1 MCFWKNLANFVGMK
15 NSIDFLP
22 ERKQRDLHELAA
34 LIRDE
39 VKDVVMIILY
49 GSYAANTYVER
60 DERRDYGV
68 RTIYMSDYDLLV
80 VTKRRLGERESTVEA
95 RIRERFAAGKNDEN
109 LPRPQ
114 IINESISKLNDA
126 LTMGRYFYVE
136 IVAKGIM
143 LYDSGECQLATP
155 GELDY
160 AEIKKMAEEYYG
172 DKFSDGLDFFKGANF
187 YYQEENYHMTAFM
200 LHQATESF
208 LKTIP
213 LVYILYGY
221 KEHDLQFLI
230 EKCKPYTLE
239 LAKVF
244 PCDTDEEKR
253 LFDLLRRASYGPYTL
268 RLRAAICHPICTP
281 PAGRR
286 KTPVRLV
293 APRLSGS
300 PLQQKELHRHQSR
313 HRRSRPQDRTI
324 TRHRGKGL

>member
-95 RIRERFAAGKNDEN
+95 RVRERFAAGKNDEN

-126 LTMGRYFYVE
+126 LMMGRYFYVE

-160 AEIKKMAEEYYG
+160 AEIKKMAEEYYD

-253 LFDLLRRASYGPYTL
+253 LFDLLRRAYLEARYNKKNFIVTKADIDALVPKIELLRGIVEKACKERFNYY
-268 RLRAAICHPICTP
+268 RLRDI
-281 PAGRR
+281 
-286 KTPVRLV
+286 K
-293 APRLSGS
+293 
-300 PLQQKELHRHQSR
+300 
-313 HRRSRPQDRTI
+313 
-324 TRHRGKGL
+324 

>member
-1 MCFWKNLANFVGMK
+1 MYFWKFLANFVSMK

-22 ERKQRDLHELAA
+22 ERKQRDLCELVR

-95 RIRERFAAGKNDEN
+95 RVRERFAAGKNDEN

-160 AEIKKMAEEYYG
+160 AEIKKMAEEYYD

-244 PCDTDEEKR
+244 PCDTNEEKR
-253 LFDLLRRASYGPYTL
+253 LFDLLRRAYLEARYNKKNFIVTKADIDALVPKIEQLCGIVEKVCKTRLGYYT
-268 RLRAAICHPICTP
+268 
-281 PAGRR
+281 
-286 KTPVRLV
+286 
-293 APRLSGS
+293 
-300 PLQQKELHRHQSR
+300 QQSDNSIHF
-313 HRRSRPQDRTI
+313 
-324 TRHRGKGL
+324 

>member
-1 MCFWKNLANFVGMK
+1 MCFWKNLANFVAMK

-22 ERKQRDLHELAA
+22 ERKQRDLRELAA

-95 RIRERFAAGKNDEN
+95 RIRERFAAGKDDEN

-114 IINESISKLNDA
+114 IINESISNLNDA

-160 AEIKKMAEEYYG
+160 AEIKKMAEEYYD

-253 LFDLLRRASYGPYTL
+253 LFDLLRRAYLEARYNKKNFIVTKADIDALVPKIELL
-268 RLRAAICHPICTP
+268 RNIVEKVCRE
-281 PAGRR
+281 
-286 KTPVRLV
+286 RLNHYD
-293 APRLSGS
+293 
-300 PLQQKELHRHQSR
+300 QQNQH
-313 HRRSRPQDRTI
+313 
-324 TRHRGKGL
+324 

>member
-1 MCFWKNLANFVGMK
+1 MCFWKNLVNFVGMK

-22 ERKQRDLHELAA
+22 ERKQRDLRELAA

-80 VTKRRLGERESTVEA
+80 VTKRRLGERESTVET
-95 RIRERFAAGKNDEN
+95 RVRERFAAGKNDEN

-160 AEIKKMAEEYYG
+160 AEIKKMAEEYYD

-244 PCDTDEEKR
+244 PCDTNEEKR
-253 LFDLLRRASYGPYTL
+253 LFDLLRRAYLEARYNKKNFIVTKADIDALVPKIEQLCGIVEKVCKTRLGYYT
-268 RLRAAICHPICTP
+268 
-281 PAGRR
+281 
-286 KTPVRLV
+286 
-293 APRLSGS
+293 
-300 PLQQKELHRHQSR
+300 QQSDNSIHF
-313 HRRSRPQDRTI
+313 
-324 TRHRGKGL
+324 

>member
-95 RIRERFAAGKNDEN
+95 RVRERFAAGKNDEN

-160 AEIKKMAEEYYG
+160 AEIKKMAEEYYD

-253 LFDLLRRASYGPYTL
+253 LFDLLRRAYLEARYNKKNFIVTKADIDALVPKIELLRNIVEKVCKERIAEYGCL
-268 RLRAAICHPICTP
+268 M
-281 PAGRR
+281 
-286 KTPVRLV
+286 K
-293 APRLSGS
+293 
-300 PLQQKELHRHQSR
+300 K
-313 HRRSRPQDRTI
+313 
-324 TRHRGKGL
+324 

>member
-95 RIRERFAAGKNDEN
+95 RVRERFAAGKNDEN

-160 AEIKKMAEEYYG
+160 AEIKKMAEEYYD

-253 LFDLLRRASYGPYTL
+253 LFDLLRRAYLEARYNKKNFIVTKADIDALVPKIELL
-268 RLRAAICHPICTP
+268 RDIVEKVCEMQICNYRDCN
-281 PAGRR
+281 
-286 KTPVRLV
+286 L
-293 APRLSGS
+293 
-300 PLQQKELHRHQSR
+300 LHN
-313 HRRSRPQDRTI
+313 
-324 TRHRGKGL
+324 K

>member
-22 ERKQRDLHELAA
+22 ERKQRDLHELAT

-95 RIRERFAAGKNDEN
+95 RVGERFAAGKNDEN

-160 AEIKKMAEEYYG
+160 AEIKKMAEEYYEDKLTDIVDFWG
-172 DKFSDGLDFFKGANF
+172 DATTNIAQQKYTHASFF
-187 YYQEENYHMTAFM
+187 
-200 LHQATESF
+200 LHQTAENS
-208 LKTIP
+208 LKAIP
-213 LVYILYGY
+213 LVYTLYGY

-253 LFDLLRRASYGPYTL
+253 LFDLLRRAYLEARYNKKNFIVTKADIDALVPKIELL
-268 RLRAAICHPICTP
+268 RDIVEKVC
-281 PAGRR
+281 
-286 KTPVRLV
+286 
-293 APRLSGS
+293 
-300 PLQQKELHRHQSR
+300 KEQINYYLNKYH
-313 HRRSRPQDRTI
+313 
-324 TRHRGKGL
+324 G

>member
-22 ERKQRDLHELAA
+22 ERKQRDLRELAA

-95 RIRERFAAGKNDEN
+95 RVRERFAAGKNDEN

-143 LYDSGECQLATP
+143 LYDSGECLLATP

-253 LFDLLRRASYGPYTL
+253 LFDLLRRAYLEARYNKKNFIVTKADIDALVPKIELL
-268 RLRAAICHPICTP
+268 RSIVEKVCRE
-281 PAGRR
+281 
-286 KTPVRLV
+286 RLNHYD
-293 APRLSGS
+293 
-300 PLQQKELHRHQSR
+300 QQNQH
-313 HRRSRPQDRTI
+313 
-324 TRHRGKGL
+324 

>member
-1 MCFWKNLANFVGMK
+1 MCFWKNLAKFVGMK

-22 ERKQRDLHELAA
+22 ERKQRDLRELAA

-95 RIRERFAAGKNDEN
+95 RVRERFAAGKNDEN

-160 AEIKKMAEEYYG
+160 AEIKKMAEEYYD

-244 PCDTDEEKR
+244 PCDTNEEKR
-253 LFDLLRRASYGPYTL
+253 LFDLLRRAYLEARYNKKNFIVTKADIDALVPKIEQLCGIVEKVCKTRLGYYT
-268 RLRAAICHPICTP
+268 
-281 PAGRR
+281 
-286 KTPVRLV
+286 
-293 APRLSGS
+293 
-300 PLQQKELHRHQSR
+300 QQSDNSIHF
-313 HRRSRPQDRTI
+313 
-324 TRHRGKGL
+324 

>member
-22 ERKQRDLHELAA
+22 ERKQRDLRELAA

-95 RIRERFAAGKNDEN
+95 RVRERFAAGKNDEN

-160 AEIKKMAEEYYG
+160 AEIKKMAEEYYD

-213 LVYILYGY
+213 LAYILYGY

-244 PCDTDEEKR
+244 PCDTNEEKR
-253 LFDLLRRASYGPYTL
+253 LFDLLRRAYLEARYNKKNFIVTKADIDALVPKIEQLCGIVEKVCKTRLGYYT
-268 RLRAAICHPICTP
+268 
-281 PAGRR
+281 
-286 KTPVRLV
+286 
-293 APRLSGS
+293 
-300 PLQQKELHRHQSR
+300 QQSDNSIHF
-313 HRRSRPQDRTI
+313 
-324 TRHRGKGL
+324 

>member
-143 LYDSGECQLATP
+143 LYDSGQCQLATP

-244 PCDTDEEKR
+244 PCDTNEEKR
-253 LFDLLRRASYGPYTL
+253 LFDLLRRAYLEARYNKKNFIVTKADIDALVPKIELL
-268 RLRAAICHPICTP
+268 RDIVEKGC
-281 PAGRR
+281 
-286 KTPVRLV
+286 RLQI
-293 APRLSGS
+293 AYYSSLPN
-300 PLQQKELHRHQSR
+300 
-313 HRRSRPQDRTI
+313 
-324 TRHRGKGL
+324 

>member
-95 RIRERFAAGKNDEN
+95 RVRERFAAGKNDEN

-253 LFDLLRRASYGPYTL
+253 LFDLLRRAYLEARYNKKNFIVTKADIDALVPKIELL
-268 RLRAAICHPICTP
+268 RDI
-281 PAGRR
+281 
-286 KTPVRLV
+286 V
-293 APRLSGS
+293 
-300 PLQQKELHRHQSR
+300 
-313 HRRSRPQDRTI
+313 
-324 TRHRGKGL
+324 

>member
-22 ERKQRDLHELAA
+22 ERKQRDLRELAA

-160 AEIKKMAEEYYG
+160 AEIKKMAEEYYD

-244 PCDTDEEKR
+244 PCDTNEEKR
-253 LFDLLRRASYGPYTL
+253 LFDLLRRAYLEARYNKKNFIVTKADIDALVPKIEQLCGIVEKVCKTRLGYYT
-268 RLRAAICHPICTP
+268 
-281 PAGRR
+281 
-286 KTPVRLV
+286 
-293 APRLSGS
+293 
-300 PLQQKELHRHQSR
+300 QQSDNSIHF
-313 HRRSRPQDRTI
+313 
-324 TRHRGKGL
+324 

>member
-22 ERKQRDLHELAA
+22 ERKQRDLRELAA

-95 RIRERFAAGKNDEN
+95 RVRERFAAGKNDEN

-160 AEIKKMAEEYYG
+160 AEIKKMAEEYYD

-253 LFDLLRRASYGPYTL
+253 LFDLLRRAYLEARYNKKNFIVTKADIDALVPKIELL
-268 RLRAAICHPICTP
+268 RDIVEKGC
-281 PAGRR
+281 
-286 KTPVRLV
+286 RLQI
-293 APRLSGS
+293 AYYSSLPN
-300 PLQQKELHRHQSR
+300 
-313 HRRSRPQDRTI
+313 
-324 TRHRGKGL
+324 

>member
-1 MCFWKNLANFVGMK
+1 MK

-22 ERKQRDLHELAA
+22 ERKQHDLRELAA

-49 GSYAANTYVER
+49 GSYATNTYVER

-95 RIRERFAAGKNDEN
+95 RVRERFAAGKNDDN

-143 LYDSGECQLATP
+143 LYDSGQCQLATP

-160 AEIKKMAEEYYG
+160 AEIKKMAEEYYD

-244 PCDTDEEKR
+244 PCDTDEERR
-253 LFDLLRRASYGPYTL
+253 LFDLLRRAYLETRYNKKNFIVTKADINALVPKIELL
-268 RLRAAICHPICTP
+268 RGIVEKACKERFKYYISS
-281 PAGRR
+281 RR
-286 KTPVRLV
+286 LK
-293 APRLSGS
+293 
-300 PLQQKELHRHQSR
+300 
-313 HRRSRPQDRTI
+313 
-324 TRHRGKGL
+324 

>member
-1 MCFWKNLANFVGMK
+1 MK

-22 ERKQRDLHELAA
+22 ERKQRDLRELAA

-95 RIRERFAAGKNDEN
+95 RVRERFAAGKNDEN

-160 AEIKKMAEEYYG
+160 AEIKKMAEEYYD

-200 LHQATESF
+200 LHQATESY

-244 PCDTDEEKR
+244 PCDTNEEKR
-253 LFDLLRRASYGPYTL
+253 LFDLLRRAYLEARYNKKNFIVTKADIDALVPKIEQLCGIVEKVCKTRLGYYT
-268 RLRAAICHPICTP
+268 
-281 PAGRR
+281 
-286 KTPVRLV
+286 
-293 APRLSGS
+293 
-300 PLQQKELHRHQSR
+300 QQSDNSIHF
-313 HRRSRPQDRTI
+313 
-324 TRHRGKGL
+324 

>member
-1 MCFWKNLANFVGMK
+1 MK

-95 RIRERFAAGKNDEN
+95 RVRERFAAGKNDEN

-253 LFDLLRRASYGPYTL
+253 LFDLLRRAYLEARYNKKNFIVTKADIDALVPKIELLRDIVEKVCEERIAEYGCL
-268 RLRAAICHPICTP
+268 M
-281 PAGRR
+281 
-286 KTPVRLV
+286 K
-293 APRLSGS
+293 
-300 PLQQKELHRHQSR
+300 K
-313 HRRSRPQDRTI
+313 
-324 TRHRGKGL
+324 

>member
-22 ERKQRDLHELAA
+22 ERKQHDLRELAA

-49 GSYAANTYVER
+49 GSYATNTYVER

-95 RIRERFAAGKNDEN
+95 RVRERFAAGKNDDN

-143 LYDSGECQLATP
+143 LYDSGQCQLATP

-160 AEIKKMAEEYYG
+160 AEIKKMAEEYYD

-244 PCDTDEEKR
+244 PCDTDEERR
-253 LFDLLRRASYGPYTL
+253 LFDLLRRAYLEARYNKKNFIVTKADIDALVPKIELL
-268 RLRAAICHPICTP
+268 RDIVEKACK
-281 PAGRR
+281 GRINYY
-286 KTPVRLV
+286 
-293 APRLSGS
+293 S
-300 PLQQKELHRHQSR
+300 QE
-313 HRRSRPQDRTI
+313 RSEYV
-324 TRHRGKGL
+324 

>member
-22 ERKQRDLHELAA
+22 ERKQRDLRELAA

-160 AEIKKMAEEYYG
+160 AEIKKMAEEYYD

-253 LFDLLRRASYGPYTL
+253 LFDLLRRAYLEARYNKKNFIVTKADIDALVPKIELL
-268 RLRAAICHPICTP
+268 RDIVEKVC
-281 PAGRR
+281 
-286 KTPVRLV
+286 
-293 APRLSGS
+293 
-300 PLQQKELHRHQSR
+300 
-313 HRRSRPQDRTI
+313 
-324 TRHRGKGL
+324 GKQIDYYNNNI

>member
-22 ERKQRDLHELAA
+22 ERKQRDLRELAA

-95 RIRERFAAGKNDEN
+95 RVRERFAAGKNDEN

-126 LTMGRYFYVE
+126 LTVGRYFYVE

-143 LYDSGECQLATP
+143 LYDSGECQLTTP

-200 LHQATESF
+200 LHQATESY

-230 EKCKPYTLE
+230 GKCKPYTLE

-253 LFDLLRRASYGPYTL
+253 LFDLLRRAYLEARYNDKFVVTKADIDALVPKIELL
-268 RLRAAICHPICTP
+268 RDIVEKVCRERIDEYS
-281 PAGRR
+281 
-286 KTPVRLV
+286 RL
-293 APRLSGS
+293 AE
-300 PLQQKELHRHQSR
+300 K
-313 HRRSRPQDRTI
+313 
-324 TRHRGKGL
+324 

>member
-1 MCFWKNLANFVGMK
+1 MK

-22 ERKQRDLHELAA
+22 ERKQRDLRELAT

-95 RIRERFAAGKNDEN
+95 RVRERFAAGKNDEN

-160 AEIKKMAEEYYG
+160 AEIKKMAEEYYD

-253 LFDLLRRASYGPYTL
+253 LFDLLRRAYLEARYNKKNFIVTKADIDVLVPKIELL
-268 RLRAAICHPICTP
+268 RDLTKKICAKQIIHYN
-281 PAGRR
+281 R
-286 KTPVRLV
+286 
-293 APRLSGS
+293 
-300 PLQQKELHRHQSR
+300 
-313 HRRSRPQDRTI
+313 
-324 TRHRGKGL
+324 

>member
-22 ERKQRDLHELAA
+22 ERKQHDLRELAA

-49 GSYAANTYVER
+49 GSYATNTYVER

-95 RIRERFAAGKNDEN
+95 RVRERFAAGKNDEN

-160 AEIKKMAEEYYG
+160 AEIKKMAEEYYD

-244 PCDTDEEKR
+244 PCDTNEEKR
-253 LFDLLRRASYGPYTL
+253 LFDLLRRAYLEARYNKKNFIVTKADIDALVPKIEQLCGIVEKVCKTRLGYYT
-268 RLRAAICHPICTP
+268 
-281 PAGRR
+281 
-286 KTPVRLV
+286 
-293 APRLSGS
+293 
-300 PLQQKELHRHQSR
+300 QQSDNSIHF
-313 HRRSRPQDRTI
+313 
-324 TRHRGKGL
+324 

>member
-22 ERKQRDLHELAA
+22 ERKQRDLRELAA

-49 GSYAANTYVER
+49 GNYAANTYVER

-95 RIRERFAAGKNDEN
+95 RVRERFAAGKNDEN

-160 AEIKKMAEEYYG
+160 AEIKKMAEEYYD

-244 PCDTDEEKR
+244 PCDTNEEKR
-253 LFDLLRRASYGPYTL
+253 LFDLLRRAYLEARYNKKNFIVTKADIDALVPKIEQLCGIVEKVCKTRLGYYT
-268 RLRAAICHPICTP
+268 
-281 PAGRR
+281 
-286 KTPVRLV
+286 
-293 APRLSGS
+293 
-300 PLQQKELHRHQSR
+300 QQSDNSIHF
-313 HRRSRPQDRTI
+313 
-324 TRHRGKGL
+324 

>member
-1 MCFWKNLANFVGMK
+1 MK

-22 ERKQRDLHELAA
+22 ERKQRDLRELAA

-160 AEIKKMAEEYYG
+160 AEIKKMAEEYYD

-253 LFDLLRRASYGPYTL
+253 LFDLLRRAYLEARYNKKNFIVTKADIDALVPKIELL
-268 RLRAAICHPICTP
+268 RDIVEKVC
-281 PAGRR
+281 
-286 KTPVRLV
+286 
-293 APRLSGS
+293 
-300 PLQQKELHRHQSR
+300 
-313 HRRSRPQDRTI
+313 
-324 TRHRGKGL
+324 GKQIDYYNNNI

>member
-1 MCFWKNLANFVGMK
+1 MK

-95 RIRERFAAGKNDEN
+95 RVRERFAAGKNDEN

-160 AEIKKMAEEYYG
+160 AEIKKMAEEYYD

-253 LFDLLRRASYGPYTL
+253 LFDLLRRAYLEARYNDKFVVTKADIDALVPKIELL
-268 RLRAAICHPICTP
+268 RDIVEKVCEEQIVEY
-281 PAGRR
+281 
-286 KTPVRLV
+286 K
-293 APRLSGS
+293 RLSG
-300 PLQQKELHRHQSR
+300 R
-313 HRRSRPQDRTI
+313 
-324 TRHRGKGL
+324 

>member
-95 RIRERFAAGKNDEN
+95 RVRERFAAGKNDEN

-143 LYDSGECQLATP
+143 LYDSGECLLATP

-160 AEIKKMAEEYYG
+160 AEIKKMAEEYYD

-200 LHQATESF
+200 LHQATESY

-244 PCDTDEEKR
+244 PCNTDEEKR
-253 LFDLLRRASYGPYTL
+253 LFDLLRRAYLEARYNKKNFIVTKADIDALVPKIELLRDIVEKVCKEQINFYT
-268 RLRAAICHPICTP
+268 RNID
-281 PAGRR
+281 
-286 KTPVRLV
+286 
-293 APRLSGS
+293 S
-300 PLQQKELHRHQSR
+300 
-313 HRRSRPQDRTI
+313 
-324 TRHRGKGL
+324 

>member
-1 MCFWKNLANFVGMK
+1 MK

-22 ERKQRDLHELAA
+22 ERKQHDLRELAA

-49 GSYAANTYVER
+49 GSYATNTYVER

-95 RIRERFAAGKNDEN
+95 RVRERFAAGKNDDN

-143 LYDSGECQLATP
+143 LYDSGQCQLATP

-160 AEIKKMAEEYYG
+160 AEIKKMAEEYYD

-208 LKTIP
+208 PKTIP

-244 PCDTDEEKR
+244 PCDTDEERR
-253 LFDLLRRASYGPYTL
+253 LFDLLRRAYLETRYNKKNFIVTKADINALVPKIELL
-268 RLRAAICHPICTP
+268 RGIVEKACKERFKYYISS
-281 PAGRR
+281 RR
-286 KTPVRLV
+286 LK
-293 APRLSGS
+293 
-300 PLQQKELHRHQSR
+300 
-313 HRRSRPQDRTI
+313 
-324 TRHRGKGL
+324 

>member
-1 MCFWKNLANFVGMK
+1 MK

-160 AEIKKMAEEYYG
+160 AEIKKMAEEYYD

-253 LFDLLRRASYGPYTL
+253 LFDLLRRAYLEARYNKKNFIVTKADIDVLVPKIELL
-268 RLRAAICHPICTP
+268 RDIVEKVCKERIAEYCSF
-281 PAGRR
+281 G
-286 KTPVRLV
+286 
-293 APRLSGS
+293 GS
-300 PLQQKELHRHQSR
+300 SHR
-313 HRRSRPQDRTI
+313 
-324 TRHRGKGL
+324 

>member
-22 ERKQRDLHELAA
+22 ERKQRDLRELAA

-95 RIRERFAAGKNDEN
+95 RVRERFAAGKNDEN

-160 AEIKKMAEEYYG
+160 AEIKKMAEEYYD

-200 LHQATESF
+200 LHQAIESF

-244 PCDTDEEKR
+244 PCDTNEEKR
-253 LFDLLRRASYGPYTL
+253 LFDLLRRAYLEARYNKKNFIVTKADIDALVPKIEQLCGIVEKVCKTRLGYYT
-268 RLRAAICHPICTP
+268 
-281 PAGRR
+281 
-286 KTPVRLV
+286 
-293 APRLSGS
+293 
-300 PLQQKELHRHQSR
+300 QQSDNSIHF
-313 HRRSRPQDRTI
+313 
-324 TRHRGKGL
+324 

>member
-22 ERKQRDLHELAA
+22 ERKQRDLRELAA

-95 RIRERFAAGKNDEN
+95 RVRERFAAGKNDEN

-114 IINESISKLNDA
+114 IINESISKLNEA

-160 AEIKKMAEEYYG
+160 AEIKKMAEEYYD

-253 LFDLLRRASYGPYTL
+253 LFDLLRRAYLEARYNKKNFIVTKADIDALVSKIELL
-268 RLRAAICHPICTP
+268 RDIVEKVC
-281 PAGRR
+281 
-286 KTPVRLV
+286 KERLNYYN
-293 APRLSGS
+293 
-300 PLQQKELHRHQSR
+300 QFN
-313 HRRSRPQDRTI
+313 
-324 TRHRGKGL
+324 

>member
-95 RIRERFAAGKNDEN
+95 RVRERFAAGKNDEN

-160 AEIKKMAEEYYG
+160 AEIKKMAEEYYTS
-172 DKFSDGLDFFKGANF
+172 KYTRATYFFDDAITNIHKNRFVQASF
-187 YYQEENYHMTAFM
+187 Y
-200 LHQATESF
+200 L
-208 LKTIP
+208 
-213 LVYILYGY
+213 LYGY
-221 KEHDLQFLI
+221 KEHDLEFLI
-230 EKCKPYTLE
+230 GKCKPYTLE

-253 LFDLLRRASYGPYTL
+253 LFDLLRRAYLEARYNDKFVVTKADIDALVPKIELL
-268 RLRAAICHPICTP
+268 RDIVEKACKERFKYYISS
-281 PAGRR
+281 RR
-286 KTPVRLV
+286 LK
-293 APRLSGS
+293 
-300 PLQQKELHRHQSR
+300 
-313 HRRSRPQDRTI
+313 
-324 TRHRGKGL
+324 

>member
-1 MCFWKNLANFVGMK
+1 MK

-22 ERKQRDLHELAA
+22 ERKQHDLRELAA

-49 GSYAANTYVER
+49 GSYATNTYVER

-95 RIRERFAAGKNDEN
+95 RVRERFAAGKNDDN

-143 LYDSGECQLATP
+143 LYDSGQCQLATP

-160 AEIKKMAEEYYG
+160 AEIKKMAEEYYD

-244 PCDTDEEKR
+244 PCDTDEERR
-253 LFDLLRRASYGPYTL
+253 LFDLLRRAYLEARYNKKNFIVTKADIDALVPKIELL
-268 RLRAAICHPICTP
+268 RDIVEKVCEEQIVEY
-281 PAGRR
+281 
-286 KTPVRLV
+286 K
-293 APRLSGS
+293 RLSG
-300 PLQQKELHRHQSR
+300 R
-313 HRRSRPQDRTI
+313 
-324 TRHRGKGL
+324 